1 LHTPAATAAKKG
13 QAAKIELLQIP
24 LSGKTPQ
31 QLQGQTSIEPASQG
45 RTTEHSTKGH
55 TDSCYLALLPE
66 NLPLFTDQL
75 SLSTAKVLLSTDKL
89 SPFPIPK
96 ASSPFPIPKASPEK
110 N

>member
-1 LHTPAATAAKKG
+1 LHTPAATAAEKG
-13 QAAKIELLQIP
+13 KAAKIELLQIP
-24 LSGKTPQ
+24 LSVKTPQ
-31 QLQGQTSIEPASQG
+31 QLQGQTSIEPASQE

-75 SLSTAKVLLSTDKL
+75 SLSTDKL